1 VRPAR
6 LAADLVITNARI
18 WTVKTTYAFRT
29 LIDKG
34 VRLALGTDWTVAP
47 LNPILTLYAAT
58 TRATLDGKHP
68 DGWVPE
74 QKISIT
80 EAVRAYT
87 SGSAFAEC
95 QGTVKGTIVRGK
107 VEDLVILSDDVF
119 SIPAARLKDVQVL
132 TTVAGGKVV
141 HQRRP

>member
-1 VRPAR
+1 M
-6 LAADLVITNARI
+6 
-18 WTVKTTYAFRT
+18 
-29 LIDKG
+29 
-34 VRLALGTDWTVAP
+34 
-47 LNPILTLYAAT
+47 LTLYAAT

-87 SGSAFAEC
+87 SGSAFAEF
-95 QGTVKGTIVRGK
+95 QDAVKGTIVRGK
-107 VEDLVILSDDVF
+107 VADLVILSDDVF